1 MSSIFRD
8 GSGRLCASI
17 HGFPLI
23 LADFLETDIG
33 ENPEWCDE
41 LLTGVEQARDGHPY
55 QAFGN
60 IYELN
65 AGTEWA
71 EIRNAYDHTVKP
83 LRLSLDELEVAL
95 AAWRLAM
102 DTPGPDPDPGLI

>member
-8 GSGRLCASI
+8 SSGRLCASI

-23 LADFLETDIG
+23 LADFLEVDIG
-33 ENPEWCDE
+33 ENPERCDE
-41 LLTGVEQARDGHPY
+41 LLAGVEQARDGLPY
-55 QAFGN
+55 RAFGN
-60 IYELN
+60 IYELA
-65 AGTEWA
+65 AGPEWA
-71 EIRNAYDHTVKP
+71 EIRNLYDNSVRP

-102 DTPGPDPDPGLI
+102 DQPGPDPESGLL

>member
-8 GSGRLCASI
+8 GGGRLCASI

-33 ENPEWCDE
+33 ENPERCDE
-41 LLTGVEQARDGHPY
+41 LIEGLEQAREGHRFE
-55 QAFGN
+55 AFGN
-60 IYELN
+60 IYALS
-65 AGTEWA
+65 AGPEWA
-71 EIRNAYDHTVKP
+71 EIRNAYDDTVRP

-95 AAWRLAM
+95 GSWRQAM
-102 DTPGPDPDPGLI
+102 DQAGPQAGPY